1 MCPHTTLCALIQL
14 YIALRHALLPIHPA
28 EFALLTSTAAIA
40 EVLSFLALLVQKYK
54 YRRRRRSSMP
64 QEAEEEEA
72 LLSDCT
78 RTQSTWS
85 TGDEDDGLRA
95 GTRARGLELLGHEAL
110 S

>member
-1 MCPHTTLCALIQL
+1 
-14 YIALRHALLPIHPA
+14 
-28 EFALLTSTAAIA
+28 
-40 EVLSFLALLVQKYK
+40 
-54 YRRRRRSSMP
+54 MP

-110 S
+110 SQ

>member
-1 MCPHTTLCALIQL
+1 
-14 YIALRHALLPIHPA
+14 
-28 EFALLTSTAAIA
+28 
-40 EVLSFLALLVQKYK
+40 
-54 YRRRRRSSMP
+54 MP

-95 GTRARGLELLGHEAL
+95 GTRA
-110 S
+110 